1 MRGVVGTPARPPV
14 LLTEFSGTGNS
25 CGSTHD
31 FQVAD
36 DGGRPLFVACD
47 EKSIRAYD
55 LNKSRCIKKGVSGW
69 VQQLFPA
76 GGGQFVC
83 TGASICG
90 DESVWTVSR
99 AEVKKVTVLKSPP
112 GHSIKGMRLC
122 RNPRTGQAYG
132 VAGTKLLE
140 LELDLARGASAWK
153 VVKVIGELK
162 AEAAGGR
169 AEPFVSEEGRLYI
182 HSRAGLQEW
191 VA

>member
-1 MRGVVGTPARPPV
+1 V
-14 LLTEFSGTGNS
+14 LLTKFSGTGNS
-25 CGSTHD
+25 AGSTHD

-36 DGGRPLFVACD
+36 DGGTPLFVACD
-47 EKSIRAYD
+47 EKCIRAYD
-55 LNKSRCIKKGVSGW
+55 LNKSQCIKKGVSGW

-99 AEVKKVTVLKSPP
+99 TEVKKVTVLKSPH

-122 RNPRTGQAYG
+122 QNPGTGQAYG

-140 LELDLARGASAWK
+140 LELNLARGTSAWR
-153 VVKVIGELK
+153 VVKVVGELE

-169 AEPFVSEEGRLYI
+169 ATPFVSEEGRLYT